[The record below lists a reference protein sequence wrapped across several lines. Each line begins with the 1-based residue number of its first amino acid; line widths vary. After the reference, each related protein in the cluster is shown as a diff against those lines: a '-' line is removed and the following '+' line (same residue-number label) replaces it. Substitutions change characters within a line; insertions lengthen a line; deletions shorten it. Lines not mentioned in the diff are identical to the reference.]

1 MAKKETARQD
11 RDNYLRVLG
20 PSLGPLYY
28 ALYNEV
34 TWLHAKW
41 GQYRILFAQSQ
52 ERVELLNRIAGF
64 FFSVIQRALWE
75 DVVLHIARLT
85 DPPQSVGKENL
96 TLLRLAA
103 ALQIPAL
110 AAEIENLVGQAQAD
124 AKFTRAW
131 RNRNL
136 AHLDLDLAM
145 DRATPLPGI
154 SRQNIEHALN
164 AIRAVLNRIEGHFFD
179 REVAFALF
187 IAHDDAENLVYYL
200 ESAVDTEDREAEKW
214 R

>member
-1 MAKKETARQD
+1 MAKKETAEQD
-11 RDNYLRVLG
+11 RDNYLQVLG
-20 PSLGPLYY
+20 PTLGPLYY
-28 ALYNEV
+28 ALYHEV
-34 TWLHAKW
+34 AWLHAKW

-85 DPPQSVGKENL
+85 DPPQSLGKDNL
-96 TLLRLAA
+96 TLLRLTA
-103 ALQIPAL
+103 ALQIPEL
-110 AAEIENLVGQAQAD
+110 VPEIENLVRQARAD
-124 AKFTRAW
+124 AEFARVW

-145 DRATPLPGI
+145 DRATPLPRI
-154 SRQNIEHALN
+154 SRANIEQALG
-164 AIRAVLNRIEGHFFD
+164 AVRAVLNRIEGHFFR
-179 REVAFALF
+179 REVGFALF

-200 ESAVDTEDREAEKW
+200 KSAVDAEDREREK
-214 R
+214 